1 MEKNTALKEN
11 MAPFRY
17 RKPGYVAL
25 NVTDLNRSV
34 HFYRD
39 LVGLQL
45 EEQVGSDM
53 AFLRCS
59 GDHHNLALYRS
70 ETPGIKRMA
79 FELESPA
86 DLDRAR
92 SYVERQGWSPQE
104 VPEEERR
111 QLKQGRTFRF
121 RVPEHSIT
129 FEFYAQMDRASGSFV
144 PTVAKIQRLG
154 HVVLHCANRDEFLRT
169 LTEKLNFR
177 VSDYFGEQVA
187 FLRCF
192 PNPFHHSF
200 GVSRGEKDAL
210 HHINFMVTDVDD
222 VGRAN
227 NRMRNNDVPIVYGPG
242 RHDISNSIFLYY
254 LDPDRLTAEYSFGME
269 EFPEEASRAPRQ
281 LPLRPEILDSWGG
294 IPAPAFGKVGAV
306 ESSS

>member
-1 MEKNTALKEN
+1 

-25 NVTDLNRSV
+25 NVSDLDRSI

-45 EEQVGSDM
+45 EHRVGDA

-59 GDHHNLALYRS
+59 DDHHNLVLYRAD
-70 ETPGIKRMA
+70 EPGIKRMG
-79 FELESPA
+79 FELESA
-86 DLDRAR
+86 EDLAQARA
-92 SYVERQGWSPQE
+92 YVEQQGWPVRDVSA
-104 VPEEERR
+104 EEAQ
-111 QLKQGRTFRF
+111 QLSQGPTFRF
-121 RVPEHSIT
+121 RVPEHSLT
-129 FEFYAQMDRASGSFV
+129 FEFYAQMERGSGPFV
-144 PTVAKIQRLG
+144 PTVARIQRLG
-154 HVVLHCANRDEFLRT
+154 HVVVHCANRDGFLRT

-177 VSDYFGEQVA
+177 VSDHFGEQVA

-200 GVSRGEKDAL
+200 GVSRGEKDGL
-210 HHINFMVTDVDD
+210 HHVNFMVTDVDD

-227 NRMRNNDVPIVYGPG
+227 NRMRNKQVPIVYGPG

-254 LDPDRLTAEYSFGME
+254 LDPDRMTAEYSFGME
-269 EFPEEASRAPRQ
+269 EFSEEAAREPRQ
-281 LPLRPEILDSWGG
+281 LAMRPEILDSWGG
-294 IPAPAFGKVGAV
+294 VPAPSFGKVGAV
-306 ESSS
+306 EVEPANP

>member
-1 MEKNTALKEN
+1 

-25 NVTDLNRSV
+25 NVSDLDRSI

-45 EEQVGSDM
+45 EQRVGDA

-59 GDHHNLALYRS
+59 DDHHNLVLYRAD
-70 ETPGIKRMA
+70 EPGIKRMG
-79 FELESPA
+79 FELESA
-86 DLDRAR
+86 EDLAQARA
-92 SYVERQGWSPQE
+92 YVEQQGWPVRD
-104 VPEEERR
+104 VPAEEAQ
-111 QLKQGRTFRF
+111 QLSQGPTFRF
-121 RVPEHSIT
+121 RVPEHSLT
-129 FEFYAQMDRASGSFV
+129 FEFYAQMERGSGPFV
-144 PTVAKIQRLG
+144 PTVARIQRLG
-154 HVVLHCANRDEFLRT
+154 HVVVHCANRDGFLRT

-177 VSDYFGEQVA
+177 VSDHFGEQVA

-200 GVSRGEKDAL
+200 GISRGEKDGL
-210 HHINFMVTDVDD
+210 HHVNFMVTDVDD

-227 NRMRNNDVPIVYGPG
+227 NRMRNNEVPIVYGPG

-254 LDPDRLTAEYSFGME
+254 LDPDRMTAEYSFGME
-269 EFPEEASRAPRQ
+269 EFSEAAAREPRQ
-281 LPLRPEILDSWGG
+281 LAMRPEILDSWGG
-294 IPAPAFGKVGAV
+294 VPAPNFGKVGAV
-306 ESSS
+306 EVEPANP